1 MIISIHTVKKKK
13 QQLTK
18 FNNLSQHRTLKLGIE
33 GKFFSVIKVTCEK
46 PRAMMT
52 AYKFPP

>member
-1 MIISIHTVKKKK
+1 MIISIHTVKKK
-13 QQLTK
+13 QHLTK

-46 PRAMMT
+46 SRATMT